1 MWKVKEREGR
11 DSSPPSSD
19 TETKEQWTSWKVLRG
34 HIEDIYDI
42 SWSPDSN
49 SLISGSVDNTAIL
62 WDIKKGRKTAILS
75 DHKGFVQGVSWDPL
89 NQYVCTIS
97 TDRYVIHIIYYANY
111 DKTFYIVQFCIK
123 RHVFCFLDI
132 FV

>member
-1 MWKVKEREGR
+1 MWKVKERER
-11 DSSPPSSD
+11 CDSSPSND
-19 TETKEQWTSWKVLRG
+19 IEDKEQWTSWKVLRG

-62 WDIKKGRKTAILS
+62 WDVQKGRKTAILS

-97 TDRYVIHIIYYANY
+97 TDRYIIYIIYYVIY
-111 DKTFYIVQFCIK
+111 DKTFYKFQFCIK
-123 RHVFCFLDI
+123 RQVLCFLDI

>member
-1 MWKVKEREGR
+1 MWKVKEGR
-11 DSSPPSSD
+11 DFSPPSGD
-19 TETKEQWTSWKVLRG
+19 TENKEQWTSWKVLRG

-62 WDIKKGRKTAILS
+62 WDVQKGRKTAILL
-75 DHKGFVQGVSWDPL
+75 DHKGFVQGVSWDPC

-97 TDRYVIHIIYYANY
+97 TDRYVIRNIINDMNNEASSEFRLQIMILFS
-111 DKTFYIVQFCIK
+111 DTAV
-123 RHVFCFLDI
+123 
-132 FV
+132 

>member
-1 MWKVKEREGR
+1 M
-11 DSSPPSSD
+11 
-19 TETKEQWTSWKVLRG
+19 RG

-49 SLISGSVDNTAIL
+49 SLISGSVDNTALL
-62 WDIKKGRKTAILS
+62 WDIQKGRKTAILS

-97 TDRYVIHIIYYANY
+97 TDRYVIYIIYNVNY
-111 DKTFYIVQFCIK
+111 DKTFYKFQFCIK
-123 RHVFCFLDI
+123 RHVSCFLDI

>member
-1 MWKVKEREGR
+1 MTLILIYTESVIILWKVKEGR
-11 DSSPPSSD
+11 DHSPPLD
-19 TETKEQWTSWKVLRG
+19 NIENKEQWTSWKVLKG

-62 WDIKKGRKTAILS
+62 WDVHKGRNTAILP
-75 DHKGFVQGVSWDPL
+75 DHKGFVQGVSWDPC

-97 TDRYVIHIIYYANY
+97 TDRYVMPHVINNYANNK
-111 DKTFYIVQFCIK
+111 DFEFC
-123 RHVFCFLDI
+123 
-132 FV
+132 